1 MKLKVG
7 EYVRLDREQGINKII
22 NIDEDD
28 YCEVDDILYDEWGD
42 WRTCLPIHE
51 LEKDVLKHSLNLVDI
66 LEIGDIIILGQSFF
80 RIDSE
85 KMLDYLKK
93 SGEKITSVLTG
104 EQFDSMK
111 YRVGDDV

>member
-1 MKLKVG
+1 MKLEIG
-7 EYVRLDREQGINKII
+7 EYVRLDRQQGINKII
-22 NIDEDD
+22 NIDEDG

-51 LEKDVLKHSLNLVDI
+51 LEKDVLKHSLKLVKI

-85 KMLDYLKK
+85 KMLKYLKK
-93 SGEKITSVLTG
+93 SEEKITSVLTR
-104 EQFDSMK
+104 EQFESMK
-111 YRVGDDV
+111 YVVGDK

>member
-1 MKLKVG
+1 MLKIG
-7 EYVRLDREQGINKII
+7 EYVRLDRQQGINKII
-22 NIDEDD
+22 DIDDEG
-28 YCEVDDILYDEWGD
+28 YCELDDILYDEWGD
-42 WRTCLPIHE
+42 WQTCFQLYK
-51 LEKDVLKHSLNLVDI
+51 LEEDVLKHSFNLVDI

-93 SGEKITSVLTG
+93 SKEKITSVLTG